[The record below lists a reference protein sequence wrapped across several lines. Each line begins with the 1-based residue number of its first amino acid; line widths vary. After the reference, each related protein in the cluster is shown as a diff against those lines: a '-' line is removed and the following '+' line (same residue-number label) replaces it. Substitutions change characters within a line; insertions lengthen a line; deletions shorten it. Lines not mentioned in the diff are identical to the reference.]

1 MIGIRAEL
9 PSKRKFEEI
18 SCLIPAT
25 QVNIKPYLFDEL
37 TSIDDERVDGYLV
50 QKHRLER
57 CFTTFP
63 LVDSFSSQR

>member
-37 TSIDDERVDGYLV
+37 TSIDDERVG
-50 QKHRLER
+50 
-57 CFTTFP
+57 
-63 LVDSFSSQR
+63 